1 MSRDEWSALVDQAR
15 ACDMLKL
22 AELHGAKL
30 SRYGHSGE
38 YVGACPVCGTGRDRF
53 SINSKKGVFNC
64 RVCSK
69 GGRGAIDL
77 EMFLGGGEF
86 VEAVKRLTNTTTLN
100 GKRLPTTHNPEAAT
114 AHERARERD
123 EAEQHETA
131 SWLWSLR
138 QPVAG
143 SPAETYLRGRGYT
156 GAIPPTL
163 SYLPARGEYVH
174 AMISAFTLPNEVEPG
189 VLGAPTTVGS
199 VHLTKLLP
207 DGSDRIRQHKGKIIV
222 GSPSGLPIAVSPIT
236 DGLSLVITEG
246 VEDALS
252 IYQAT
257 GLGAWAAGSA
267 QFIPTLA
274 AHIPDYVTTVIV
286 EQHPDENAQRAV
298 AQLRTLLTERPVR
311 KGERP
316 IRLMVREARS

>member
-1 MSRDEWSALVDQAR
+1 
-15 ACDMLKL
+15 
-22 AELHGAKL
+22 
-30 SRYGHSGE
+30 
-38 YVGACPVCGTGRDRF
+38 
-53 SINSKKGVFNC
+53 
-64 RVCSK
+64 
-69 GGRGAIDL
+69 
-77 EMFLGGGEF
+77 
-86 VEAVKRLTNTTTLN
+86 
-100 GKRLPTTHNPEAAT
+100 
-114 AHERARERD
+114 
-123 EAEQHETA
+123 
-131 SWLWSLR
+131 
-138 QPVAG
+138 
-143 SPAETYLRGRGYT
+143 
-156 GAIPPTL
+156 
-163 SYLPARGEYVH
+163 
-174 AMISAFTLPNEVEPG
+174 MISAFTLPNEVEPG